1 MDIRHVVVL
10 MLENRSF
17 DCMLGMLRPGDED
30 LDGLSGHETNVWQPA
45 GGASQTVSVWN
56 DPTIDAQAFSIPDP
70 DPGESFADIAQQIGG
85 VNGVPP
91 MGGFAA
97 NYMAQPAVSGSPRDP
112 RAVMHYFVPYQVPV
126 ISRLAAAFGV
136 ADRWHAAAPCQTWPN
151 RFFAHTGTSGGSVDN
166 TRLFEGETVFN
177 RLQEA
182 GESWRVYFHDIPQA
196 AALERLLPL
205 ALTHFLRFDH
215 FLSDAAS
222 GGLPAYS
229 FIEPRYFDLAGT
241 IPNDQHPPHNV
252 AYGELLIAAVYNA
265 LRTSPLWHQS
275 LLIVTY
281 DEHGGCYDHVLP
293 PAATPPGDAAS
304 NGFRFDRFGVR
315 VPAVIVSPYVQAASL
330 IRPSSV
336 TPFDHTSIIATLR
349 ALFRLGPLTPRDAA
363 APSLLET
370 LMSTPDNDGPASIIA
385 PKPAIGSAAMLAA
398 QQRQP
403 MNDLQ
408 RSLATMA
415 PGLIARGM
423 DVGPHVAALAG
434 EAASPR

>member
-1 MDIRHVVVL
+1 MDIKHVVVL

-17 DCMLGMLRPGDED
+17 DCMLGMLRQGDED
-30 LDGLSGHETNVWQPA
+30 LDGLSGHETNVWQAA
-45 GGASQTVSVWN
+45 GGTAQTVAVWN
-56 DPTIDAQAFSIPDP
+56 DPTLDAKALSIPDP

-85 VNGVPP
+85 IGDVPL
-91 MGGFAA
+91 MGGFVA
-97 NYMAQPAVSGSPRDP
+97 NYMAQTTPAGPRDP

-136 ADRWHAAAPCQTWPN
+136 SDRWFASAPCQTWPN
-151 RFFAHTGTSGGSVDN
+151 RFFAHAGTSGGLVDN
-166 TRLFEGETVFN
+166 TRLYPGDTVFD
-177 RLQEA
+177 RLQDA
-182 GESWRVYFHDIPQA
+182 GQSWRIYFHDVPQA

-222 GGLPAYS
+222 GRLPAYS

-265 LRTSPLWHQS
+265 LRASPLWRQS

-281 DEHGGCYDHVLP
+281 DEHGGCYDHVAP
-293 PAATPPGDAAS
+293 PAATPPGDVAA
-304 NGFRFDRFGVR
+304 NGFDFGRFGVR
-315 VPAVIVSPYVQAASL
+315 VPAVIVSPYVRAGSL
-330 IRPSSV
+330 IRPAGV

-349 ALFRLGPLTPRDAA
+349 ALFRLGTLTPRDAA

-370 LMSTPDNDGPASIIA
+370 LMPTPDNDGPASIVA
-385 PKPAIGSAAMLAA
+385 PSPPVAPAAMLAA
-398 QQRQP
+398 QQLQP

-408 RSLATMA
+408 SSLARMA

-423 DVGPHVAALAG
+423 DVAPHVAARSS
-434 EAASPR
+434 EAAQPAR

>member
-1 MDIRHVVVL
+1 MDIKHVVVL

-91 MGGFAA
+91 MGGFVA
-97 NYMAQPAVSGSPRDP
+97 NYMAQPAGSETPRDP

-151 RFFAHTGTSGGSVDN
+151 RFFAHAGTSGGSVDN

-182 GESWRVYFHDIPQA
+182 GQSWRVYFHDIPQA
-196 AALERLLPL
+196 AALERLFPL
-205 ALTHFLRFDH
+205 SLTHFLRFDH

-222 GGLPAYS
+222 GRLPAYS

-265 LRTSPLWHQS
+265 LRASPLWRQS
-275 LLIVTY
+275 LLIITY

-293 PAATPPGDAAS
+293 PEATPPGDDAA

-315 VPAVIVSPYVQAASL
+315 VPAVLVSPYVRAGSL
-330 IRPSSV
+330 TRPSVV

-349 ALFRLGPLTPRDAA
+349 GLFRLGPLTPRDAA

-370 LMSTPDNDGPASIIA
+370 LMPTPDNDGPASIIA
-385 PKPAIGSAAMLAA
+385 PKPSPASAAMLAA

-415 PGLIARGM
+415 PKLIARGM
-423 DVGPHVAALAG
+423 DVAPHVAARAG